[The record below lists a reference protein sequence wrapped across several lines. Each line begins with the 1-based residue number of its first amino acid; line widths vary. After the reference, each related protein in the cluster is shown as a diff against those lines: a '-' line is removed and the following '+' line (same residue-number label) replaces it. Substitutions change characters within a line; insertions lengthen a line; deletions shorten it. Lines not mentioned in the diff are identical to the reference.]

1 MRKLGDKAAAKAL
14 AAEAGIPTVPGY
26 NGAKQDQK
34 ALLKEAQRIGF
45 PLLIKAIAGGGG
57 RGLRVVDERG
67 DVRRRLGQCGAR
79 GDIRVRRW
87 ARVA

>member
-1 MRKLGDKAAAKAL
+1 M
-14 AAEAGIPTVPGY
+14 PGY

-57 RGLRVVDERG
+57 RGLRADER
-67 DVRRRLGQCGAR
+67 DAFADALAS
-79 GDIRVRRW
+79 
-87 ARVA
+87 A